1 MALVLRVGGV
11 VLFVVSQARRA
22 RAEGLLRE
30 AATLYEAAVRSED
43 DLRAELE
50 STDVNR
56 QDSEGDSALHMAYYS
71 GQAEAVAR
79 LKALGADEYVRNN
92 EGLTPEEMRDV
103 AATEALLER
112 TTACMTLSHWID
124 EARGRVLYDELRA
137 CSPRI
142 YNPAL
147 VRLFMRERHRQ
158 RLVCLAVKVGI
169 PDSKERLALI
179 LGIHFA
185 GREGRGIANIFLNSG
200 SHELA
205 DAARRWALRNGYDIH
220 SRVSGTVARW
230 GEF

>member
-1 MALVLRVGGV
+1 MALVLCAGAV
-11 VLFVVSQARRA
+11 VLLVVSRARRA
-22 RAEGLLRE
+22 RAERLLGA
-30 AATLYEAAVRSED
+30 AATLYEAALRSED

-56 QDSEGDSALHMAYYS
+56 QDSEGDSALHLAYYW
-71 GQAEAVAR
+71 GGARAVAR

-103 AATEALLER
+103 AATEDLLER

-147 VRLFMRERHRQ
+147 VRLFMRERHRR

-179 LGIHFA
+179 LGTHFA
-185 GREGRGIANIFLNSG
+185 GKEGRDIANTFLNSG
-200 SHELA
+200 SDELA
-205 DAARRWALRNGYDIH
+205 DAAGQWALRNGYDINF
-220 SRVSGTVARW
+220 RVSGTAARW